1 MLWATSLRCQLKY
14 LRKKCVFNLRLK
26 TDKTFKLRRSV
37 GKLFHNVGAVTLKA
51 RSPTDL
57 RAMGW
62 YSLMAL
68 SERRRLP
75 TLRGCRRSP
84 RYDRASLCRHLNT
97 IITTLNWIRHSRG
110 SQWSCSSTGVMWWS
124 RGGCVTRRA
133 AFIIYLFC
141 IFCNWFTWADVIAA
155 SKELQ

>member
-14 LRKKCVFNLRLK
+14 LRKKCVFNSRLK
-26 TDKTFKLRRSV
+26 TNKAFKLRRSV
-37 GKLFHNVGAVTLKA
+37 GKLFHNLGAVTLKA

-62 YSLMAL
+62 YSLIAL
-68 SERRRLP
+68 SERRRLSN
-75 TLRGCRRSP
+75 LRGCRRSH
-84 RYDRASLCRHLNT
+84 RWSFVMTFENHHYHLELNT
-97 IITTLNWIRHSRG
+97 ALQR
-110 SQWSCSSTGVMWWS
+110 QPVMWWWS
-124 RGGCVTRRA
+124 RGVRVTRRA
-133 AFIIYLFC
+133 ALFC